1 MKRRPVVAAII
12 CCLVLTG
19 FTCAR
24 AGSLQ
29 LEQIKLPPGFSITVY
44 ANDVPNARG
53 MVLGSGGTL
62 FVRPTVT
69 FDYIRLKEDGYTDSG
84 GGAGLDLTVND
95 RTSDELGL
103 NAGVALGIDFIG
115 NRRYDR
121 NWFRIETEGGWR
133 QIVGG
138 ALGATTAHFAGGSDF
153 TLTPDQTANGWYAK
167 LRVMGGTEGFSMG
180 GEVSAEDRTDHTAFG
195 VRGTL
200 RMGF

>member
-1 MKRRPVVAAII
+1 M
-12 CCLVLTG
+12 L
-19 FTCAR
+19 
-24 AGSLQ
+24 
-29 LEQIKLPPGFSITVY
+29 
-44 ANDVPNARG
+44 
-53 MVLGSGGTL
+53 GGTL

-84 GGAGLDLTVND
+84 GGAGLDLTVDD

-138 ALGATTAHFAGGSDF
+138 ELGATTAHFAGGSDF

-167 LRVMGGTEGFSMG
+167 LRAMGGTDHLSFGKYSRPTLACVIFSFSSLF
-180 GEVSAEDRTDHTAFG
+180 SALAAKSRY
-195 VRGTL
+195 RGD
-200 RMGF
+200 